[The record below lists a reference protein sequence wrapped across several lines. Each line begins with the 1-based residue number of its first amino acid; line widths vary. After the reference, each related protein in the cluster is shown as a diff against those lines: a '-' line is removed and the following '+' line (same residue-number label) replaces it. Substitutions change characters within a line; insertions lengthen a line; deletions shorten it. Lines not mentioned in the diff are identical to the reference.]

1 MTISADQISP
11 YLTLE
16 RAEEINDAMFAMALE
31 RDRILKVSTAQIE
44 LLKGASLMEM
54 AQAGNV
60 IKAAERRRNADR
72 LPGTAQT
79 ISMVCDDR
87 IVAAIY
93 AFVNFVIPPASRPDD
108 DDYAMLVVRDTART
122 WFLVGGSRE
131 NKPDADDDE

>member
-1 MTISADQISP
+1 MSADQISQP
-11 YLTLE
+11 LTLE
-16 RAEEINDAMFAMALE
+16 RAKAINGAMFAMALE
-31 RDRILKVSTAQIE
+31 RDHIQKVSTAQIE

-60 IKAAERRRNADR
+60 IKAAERRSNADC

-79 ISMVCDDR
+79 ISVVCDER

-93 AFVNFVIPPASRPDD
+93 AFVHFVIPPASGPDD
-108 DDYAMLVVRDTART
+108 NDYAMLVVRDTART

-131 NKPDADDDE
+131 TKPDEDDDA